1 MAPFRP
7 EAGIVTSVWP
17 TSCAFLMRVSMSAI
31 GSCMLIR
38 SPSPARLDDARHLAA
53 QRQLAQLVAAQAEFA
68 IDAARAPGQR
78 AAVADAHGRGV
89 ARQLLQ
95 LVTRLFSC
103 LVGGARVL
111 DDVEERGALRLEFL
125 DGLAALLVSQFD
137 G

>member
-7 EAGIVTSVWP
+7 EAGIVTSAWP

-31 GSCMLIR
+31 GSCMLIA
-38 SPSPARLDDARHLAA
+38 SPSPARLDDAGYLAA
-53 QRQLAQLVAAQAEFA
+53 QRQLAQLVAAEAELA
-68 IDAARAPGQR
+68 IDAARTPGQR
-78 AAVADAHGRGV
+78 AAVADTHRRRI

-111 DDVEERGALRLEFL
+111 DDLE
-125 DGLAALLVSQFD
+125 QR
-137 G
+137 